1 MAYPSAMNS
10 ELTLGRR
17 LRQLRKAKRLD
28 QRELATRV
36 DAQIRAEGGR
46 GFDFT
51 YLSKI
56 ENDRVDPPSEAVLRH
71 LAAELDAEY
80 DEILTLSGRVPS
92 DLGKTLQKSP
102 AARTFYRSAQ
112 SLNLSEDDW
121 LALAEELRRR
131 KDER

>member
-1 MAYPSAMNS
+1 MDS
-10 ELTLGRR
+10 ELKLGHR

-28 QRELATRV
+28 QRGLAARV
-36 DAQIRAEGGR
+36 DARIRAEGGR

-56 ENDRVDPPSEAVLRH
+56 ENDRVDPPSEVVLRS

-80 DEILTLSGRVPS
+80 DELLALAGRLPP
-92 DLGKTLQKSP
+92 DLGKTLLQSP

-112 SLNLSEDDW
+112 ALNLSEDDW

-131 KDER
+131 KEGR